1 MSNKFYGPLFKFSR
15 LLVSIFHRK
24 FNIDRVETKGAP
36 VVYVSHHQNLL
47 GPFVT
52 LLSFPID
59 LHCWILHVFM
69 DRAACFKHYA
79 KYTFSQRFGWPKWVA
94 NTLGFLASL
103 YIPALLNSGKH
114 IPVYRGNRKILQSF
128 KDSVDVLKKN
138 ESVVIFPDVDYSDSS
153 DSVGELYEG
162 FLYIEKYFYKETG
175 QHVCFI
181 PLYASKKKKE
191 MVTGKPIFFRDG
203 EPFLQERKVV
213 LEEIQNEL
221 NRLAE
226 D

>member
-1 MSNKFYGPLFKFSR
+1 MSNYFYGPLFKFSR
-15 LLVSIFHRK
+15 FLVSIFYRK
-24 FNIDRVETKGAP
+24 YNIDRVETKEAP
-36 VVYVSHHQNLL
+36 VVYVSHHQNLF

-59 LHCWILHVFM
+59 LHCWIFHVFM
-69 DRAACFKHYA
+69 DRAACYKQYA
-79 KYTFSQRFGWPKWVA
+79 EYTFSQRFGWPKWVA
-94 NTLGFLASL
+94 NPLGFLASL

-114 IPVYRGNRKILQSF
+114 IPVFRGNRKILQSF

-138 ESVVIFPDVDYSDSS
+138 ESIVIFPDVDYSDSS
-153 DSVGELYEG
+153 AGVGELYEG
-162 FLYIEKYFYKETG
+162 FLYIEKYFYKATG

-191 MVTGKPIFFRDG
+191 MVTGKPIYFRDG
-203 EPFLQERKVV
+203 ESFVQERKVV
-213 LEEIQNEL
+213 LDEIQNEL

-226 D
+226 E